1 MIESLIKYLCFSALC
16 IFSVLPTIGQTP
28 LDSEGNQFKL
38 SGGYSNLGIP
48 VFISYEMGVLED
60 VSFGLEAGYR
70 SYNEK
75 RNDSAFAHNVIGMR
89 FFSNYYFNKLM
100 KIPAE
105 KWFVYGGLNLGYYKW
120 FSPDGYYSPGSSSST
135 LAIGA
140 QIGGSVY
147 FKDWGINLETSGG
160 TENYGVRLGVIYRFG
175 Y

>member
-1 MIESLIKYLCFSALC
+1 MCLSALFLLFA
-16 IFSVLPTIGQTP
+16 FSSYSQTP

-48 VFISYEMGVLED
+48 VFISYEMGVLKD
-60 VSFGLEAGYR
+60 ITIGLEAGYR
-70 SYNEK
+70 AYNEK
-75 RNDSAFAHNVIGMR
+75 RNDSTFAHNVIGLR
-89 FFSNYYFNKLM
+89 FFGNYYFNELM
-100 KIPAE
+100 KIPAD
-105 KWFVYGGLNLGYYKW
+105 KWFIYGGLNLGYYKW
-120 FSPDGYYSPGSSSST
+120 FSPDGYFSPGSSSST